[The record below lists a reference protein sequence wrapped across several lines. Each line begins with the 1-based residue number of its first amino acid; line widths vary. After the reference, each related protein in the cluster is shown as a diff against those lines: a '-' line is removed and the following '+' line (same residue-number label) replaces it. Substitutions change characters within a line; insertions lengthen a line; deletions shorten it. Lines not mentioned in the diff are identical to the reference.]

1 MATVTG
7 LKLYAAFRND
17 IFIFYWKKQMTTFNH
32 WDFVVSTT
40 QKDITLEA
48 QVDFETEDWK
58 VYISE
63 WWKNLNNPMR
73 IVLDKKYLVKK
84 DRKVILTKAQFQKLI
99 YEYYPQ
105 PVEVDSLDKEVTVED
120 WFITEI
126 DRHRIEYVAPYGEWK
141 YLFRDF
147 NSSPSEWRDDRYFIV
162 TLEEL
167 QSWVVKKEDVLRY
180 IFGNPDDSLYE
191 IVLDDNTNTNEE
203 NI

>member
-1 MATVTG
+1 
-7 LKLYAAFRND
+7 
-17 IFIFYWKKQMTTFNH
+17 
-32 WDFVVSTT
+32 
-40 QKDITLEA
+40 
-48 QVDFETEDWK
+48 
-58 VYISE
+58 
-63 WWKNLNNPMR
+63 
-73 IVLDKKYLVKK
+73 
-84 DRKVILTKAQFQKLI
+84 LI

-147 NSSPSEWRDDRYFIV
+147 NSSPNEWRDDRYFIV